1 MLATGRC
8 GGGKETERARESQQ
22 QKQKKRCGKHERNE
36 EYQLRQSQCDD
47 CHTKKDRHLD
57 NIFL

>member
-47 CHTKKDRHLD
+47 CHTKRTD
-57 NIFL
+57 I